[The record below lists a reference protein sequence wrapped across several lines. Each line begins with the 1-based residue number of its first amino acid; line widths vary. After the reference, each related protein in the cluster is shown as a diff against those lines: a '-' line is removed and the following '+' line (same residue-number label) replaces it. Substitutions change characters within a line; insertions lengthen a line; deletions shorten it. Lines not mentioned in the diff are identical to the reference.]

1 MNTHL
6 KTIWLAGLLAA
17 LTACAGAPRPEPTR
31 LLLGYDGPTP
41 AANVATGRTLV
52 VRAVS
57 MPDYLDRRDIVY
69 RNGAVVGQFADAV
82 WAERPG
88 KSITRYLAQALA
100 SLRSDY
106 AVQALT
112 TASGVAPDAALS
124 IVIDRFEADGGAAVQ
139 LRAGWTL
146 TAPGKTLAAGRLQAD
161 VPLSAATAA
170 ATVAAMQKALSIAAA
185 DLAQTLPRVAAVADK
200 SP

>member
-1 MNTHL
+1 MNTRL
-6 KTIWLAGLLAA
+6 KTILFAGLLAA
-17 LTACAGAPRPEPTR
+17 LTACAGATRPEPAR
-31 LLLGYDGPTP
+31 LLLSYDGPVP
-41 AANVATGRTLV
+41 AAAVSGRTLV

-69 RNGAVVGQFADAV
+69 RNGAVVSQFADAM

-100 SLRSDY
+100 AQRSDY
-106 AVQALT
+106 TVQALT

-124 IVIDRFEADGGAAVQ
+124 IVIDRFESDGGAALQ

-161 VPLSAATAA
+161 VPLPAATAA
-170 ATVAAMQKALSIAAA
+170 GTVAAMQKALSIAAA
-185 DLAQTLPRVAAVADK
+185 DLAASLPKVAATTEK